1 LNFGIFAKLL
11 NPIIIKKIAA
21 KRMRND
27 PIAELSTLLILFY
40 QYKGTSQTKAEQPS
54 KPIST
59 ALTP

>member
-1 LNFGIFAKLL
+1 
-11 NPIIIKKIAA
+11 
-21 KRMRND
+21 MRND

-40 QYKGTSQTKAEQPS
+40 QYKGTSQTKQEQPS